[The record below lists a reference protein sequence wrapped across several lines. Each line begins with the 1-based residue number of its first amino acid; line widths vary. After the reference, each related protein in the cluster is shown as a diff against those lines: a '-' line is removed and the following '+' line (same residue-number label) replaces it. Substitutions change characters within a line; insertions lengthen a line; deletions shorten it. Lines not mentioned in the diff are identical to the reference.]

1 MADELPEEFDVILLG
16 TGFPESVVAASLSRV
31 GLKVLHLDRN
41 DYYSGQWVTFTFD
54 TLLKWIECNQAK
66 GLNDAKEQQDG
77 PAESGTHNSEPPSL
91 ETGTYSIPVPG
102 HSNEIRNVVVKSYFS
117 EKQPQES
124 VDSEPVSSE
133 TAVSPSETQKLPDS
147 GETNESE
154 SCDEK
159 NDLVEAGT
167 SEEPNTEDNLAER
180 PLVEV
185 ETAGVS
191 DLNRSDSTLQSEE
204 ESENAPSEVKSAEEA
219 SNGENEGELP
229 TESDSGNLPEVPF
242 VPPPRQRNEQKPAID
257 VNMTFDDLK
266 PYWRRFNIDI
276 SPKLL
281 FSRGP
286 LVEALISANISHYAE
301 FKAVTRILTYMDGR
315 VEEVPC
321 SRADVFSSSAI
332 SVVEKRMLMKYLTFC
347 LDFEQQRDQYEGFE
361 DKPYSEFLQS
371 RRLTP
376 NLQHFIIHAIAMV
389 KPETVTVQGL
399 KATQSFLQSLGRYG
413 NTPFIW
419 PLYGAGE
426 LPQAF
431 CRMCAVFGGLY
442 CLRRGASA
450 ITVSEANR
458 ECTGVISEKQALKC
472 KWLITEFSYVPEMFK
487 KECTQF
493 VSRAIFITCSSL
505 KASDEDHITVL
516 SVPPSSEGGEP
527 VRVIELGPT
536 AMACPKGL
544 YVVHLVSKGLSSAKD
559 DLEPTADKLFHFP
572 SEGNVQ
578 SDKPT
583 VLWSLYFNQAIPDS
597 SCVGD
602 LPSNVHVMSLP
613 GTSIGFGEALQ
624 QAREVFEKICPDEE
638 FLQPVPNPEDIILD
652 DFLQDGNQNAAQ
664 PDLGGEA
671 DDADPAS
678 GEETPALGTEQEQAE
693 GNGGSVSQPNVEESP
708 VLATEQE
715 QFVGESGASSQPSE
729 EESPVLAMEQ
739 DQAKGESDA
748 SSQQSGEESQSG
760 TGGEPSDS

>member
-1 MADELPEEFDVILLG
+1 MIYPVIN
-16 TGFPESVVAASLSRV
+16 FS
-31 GLKVLHLDRN
+31 
-41 DYYSGQWVTFTFD
+41 YS
-54 TLLKWIECNQAK
+54 
-66 GLNDAKEQQDG
+66 
-77 PAESGTHNSEPPSL
+77 
-91 ETGTYSIPVPG
+91 
-102 HSNEIRNVVVKSYFS
+102 FS

-124 VDSEPVSSE
+124 VNSEPVTSE
-133 TAVSPSETQKLPDS
+133 TAVRPSEPQKLPDS
-147 GETNESE
+147 KETDKSE
-154 SCDEK
+154 PCDER
-159 NDLVEAGT
+159 NT
-167 SEEPNTEDNLAER
+167 SEKPSTSKKPCSEGSNASER

-185 ETAGVS
+185 KTTGMS
-191 DLNRSDSTLQSEE
+191 GLNPSDSTRQSGE
-204 ESENAPSEVKSAEEA
+204 ESENTANEVNSATET
-219 SNGENEGELP
+219 SNKVNVGELP
-229 TESDSGNLPEVPF
+229 TDSDSGNLREEVPS

-257 VNMTFDDLK
+257 VNMAYDDLK

-301 FKAVTRILTYMDGR
+301 FKAVTRILTYMNGR

-321 SRADVFSSSAI
+321 SRADVFSSNAI
-332 SVVEKRMLMKYLTFC
+332 SVVEKRMLMKFLTFC
-347 LDFEQQRDQYEGFE
+347 LDFEQQQDQYAVFE

-389 KPETVTVQGL
+389 KPETATVRGL

-450 ITVSEANR
+450 ITVGEANS
-458 ECTGVISEKQALKC
+458 ECTGVISENQALKC

-487 KECTQF
+487 KEYEQF
-493 VSRAIFITCSSL
+493 VSRAVFITCSSL
-505 KASDEDHITVL
+505 KASDEEYITVL

-527 VRVIELGPT
+527 VRVIELGPS

-572 SEGNVQ
+572 SEG
-578 SDKPT
+578 
-583 VLWSLYFNQAIPDS
+583 
-597 SCVGD
+597 
-602 LPSNVHVMSLP
+602 
-613 GTSIGFGEALQ
+613 
-624 QAREVFEKICPDEE
+624 
-638 FLQPVPNPEDIILD
+638 
-652 DFLQDGNQNAAQ
+652 
-664 PDLGGEA
+664 
-671 DDADPAS
+671 
-678 GEETPALGTEQEQAE
+678 E
-693 GNGGSVSQPNVEESP
+693 G
-708 VLATEQE
+708 
-715 QFVGESGASSQPSE
+715 
-729 EESPVLAMEQ
+729 
-739 DQAKGESDA
+739 
-748 SSQQSGEESQSG
+748 
-760 TGGEPSDS
+760 

>member
-1 MADELPEEFDVILLG
+1 MVYPLINFL
-16 TGFPESVVAASLSRV
+16 FS
-31 GLKVLHLDRN
+31 
-41 DYYSGQWVTFTFD
+41 
-54 TLLKWIECNQAK
+54 
-66 GLNDAKEQQDG
+66 
-77 PAESGTHNSEPPSL
+77 
-91 ETGTYSIPVPG
+91 
-102 HSNEIRNVVVKSYFS
+102 FS

-124 VDSEPVSSE
+124 VDSEPVASK
-133 TAVSPSETQKLPDS
+133 TAVSPSEPQKLQDFK
-147 GETNESE
+147 ETDKTE

-159 NDLVEAGT
+159 NTSKEAGT
-167 SEEPNTEDNLAER
+167 SEEPITEDNNSAER

-185 ETAGVS
+185 ETAGMS
-191 DLNRSDSTLQSEE
+191 DLNHSHSTLQSGE
-204 ESENAPSEVKSAEEA
+204 ESENPPNEVKKSEET
-219 SNGENEGELP
+219 SKEENEGDTQADP
-229 TESDSGNLPEVPF
+229 DSGNLQEVPS
-242 VPPPRQRNEQKPAID
+242 VPPPRRRNEQKPAID

-266 PYWRRFNIDI
+266 PYWRRFNIDL

-321 SRADVFSSSAI
+321 SRADVFSSNAI
-332 SVVEKRMLMKYLTFC
+332 SVVEKRMLMKFLTFC
-347 LDFEQQRDQYEGFE
+347 LDFEQQQDQYEGFE

-389 KPETVTVQGL
+389 KPEIATVQGL

-450 ITVSEANR
+450 ITVSEANG
-458 ECTGVISEKQALKC
+458 ECTGIISENQALKC

-493 VSRAIFITCSSL
+493 VSRAVFITCNSL

-527 VRVIELGPT
+527 VRVIELGPS

-559 DLEPTADKLFHFP
+559 DLKPTADKLFHFP
-572 SEGNVQ
+572 SEG
-578 SDKPT
+578 
-583 VLWSLYFNQAIPDS
+583 
-597 SCVGD
+597 
-602 LPSNVHVMSLP
+602 
-613 GTSIGFGEALQ
+613 
-624 QAREVFEKICPDEE
+624 
-638 FLQPVPNPEDIILD
+638 
-652 DFLQDGNQNAAQ
+652 
-664 PDLGGEA
+664 
-671 DDADPAS
+671 
-678 GEETPALGTEQEQAE
+678 E
-693 GNGGSVSQPNVEESP
+693 GKNH
-708 VLATEQE
+708 
-715 QFVGESGASSQPSE
+715 F
-729 EESPVLAMEQ
+729 
-739 DQAKGESDA
+739 
-748 SSQQSGEESQSG
+748 
-760 TGGEPSDS
+760 